1 MDNVKVILS
10 PYSSDV
16 NNPEKCVITEL
27 KLFAC
32 R

>member
-10 PYSSDV
+10 PYSSEVKD
-16 NNPEKCVITEL
+16 PEKCVITEL
-27 KLFAC
+27 NLFAC